1 MATYD
6 LTQSIPAQ
14 LVAGDILNC
23 PYSGA
28 PVEIQLPPG
37 RYKLECWGAQGGDA
51 NINYCKGG
59 RGGYSRGIL
68 KLKQYSAVFLRS
80 GQAGPVPNQKGP
92 SEPALNGGGSG
103 NTTASTSSVSRIT
116 SGGGA
121 SDVRIGVDSLFARVI
136 VAGAGGGSGF
146 ASSSQA
152 CDGGFGGGMTGGSG
166 EAYSSYAREGYGGT
180 QTEGGGNGY
189 ATPGNYGTF
198 GQGGNDITSAQGG
211 SGGGGGWY
219 GGGASDGY
227 YCGGGGGSGFVW
239 VGENAP
245 DGYLLT
251 EDHYLSIAATFAGS
265 EAFLSPDG
273 TEETGHTGDG
283 FIRISVISLE
293 PGSPENFRQTGRGLE
308 TVGLA
313 WDAAAG
319 ADGYRVYRDGLLVAD
334 TTDTFLTDTGAEP
347 YSVHNY
353 TLVAYNASGDSE
365 AVQLL
370 TSVVPDNYALDLVT
384 DRTAA
389 DVRNN
394 TPKGSY
400 RASDLNRVG
409 TAMVHIADRLRAA
422 GYVVAVDPKLD
433 WTDEDWVDPEA
444 AAHYLGDVAE
454 LKQQFKLLSTTPA
467 LPSDLEAFSYG
478 EANNIEKILEDIDQ
492 LLSNILAG
500 QMWCSGDLYSGE
512 V

>member
-59 RGGYSRGIL
+59 RGGYARGLLVL
-68 KLKQYSAVFLRS
+68 KEFTDAFLFV
-80 GQAGPVPNQKGP
+80 GQAGKVGSNVT
-92 SEPALNGGGSG
+92 AFNGGGCG
-103 NTTASTSSVSRIT
+103 VTTSTSLLVAVT

-121 SDVRIGVDSLFARVI
+121 TDIRLGEDSLFARVM

-146 ASSSQA
+146 YSTSQYA
-152 CDGGFGGGMTGGSG
+152 DGGIGGGVTGGDG
-166 EAYSSYAREGYGGT
+166 EPFSNYTRNGLGAT
-180 QTEGGGNGY
+180 QTEGGKNANGIEEN
-189 ATPGNYGTF
+189 AGTF
-198 GQGGNDITSAQGG
+198 GQGGSNNSESSGN
-211 SGGGGGWY
+211 GGGGGWY
-219 GGGASDGY
+219 GGGAADGY
-227 YCGGGGGSGFVW
+227 YSGGGGGSGFVW

-265 EAFLSPDG
+265 EVFLSPDG

-283 FIRISVISLE
+283 FIRISVISLV

-334 TTDTFLTDTGAEP
+334 TADTFLTDTGAEP

-384 DRTAA
+384 DRTMA
-389 DVRNN
+389 DVMNN

-400 RASDLNRVG
+400 RAADLNRVG
-409 TAMVHIADRLRAA
+409 TAMVYIADRLRAA
-422 GYVVAVDPKLD
+422 GYVVTVDPKLD

-444 AAHYLGDVAE
+444 AAHYLADVAE
-454 LKQQFKLLSTTPA
+454 LKRQFELRSTTPA

-478 EANNIEKILEDIDQ
+478 EANNIERILEDIDQ

-500 QMWCSGDLYSGE
+500 QMWYSGDLYSGE